1 MTEEKPTTSDASPPP
16 PPPTSALTRGLEPAG
31 RPAWI
36 HGIAAVIFLY
46 LFVSSI
52 KVMGGGLKDVG
63 DGSTWLQDIFSFG
76 NNPIIA
82 LMAGVIVTAVV
93 QSSSFTTAMIITL
106 CGSGQMDVETAI
118 YAVMG
123 ANIGTSITS
132 IIVSLGNI
140 KFRKQFRRGF
150 TAAMAHT
157 AINWLTV
164 AVLFPIE
171 WISNVV
177 TGKGAILRF
186 SEWVSTSINLS
197 GDIENPFN
205 PIKWATHPVT
215 WIFDAVTSWLGNPV
229 TQGVVVAIMG
239 LVLLFFSLYYLVA
252 SLKGA
257 LLSRLEGLFRS
268 FFFRNDAIAFVVGV
282 IATVLVQSSS
292 VTTSL
297 IVPLASAGAVRL
309 RRIFPFLLG
318 CNIGTTVTGV
328 IAAAAS
334 MTPDA
339 ITVATAHIAFN
350 VFGTVIWYPLR
361 AMPISLARTY
371 GRLASKSKRNAITIL
386 VVLFLVIPSVGIV
399 VTEIVTAIIK

>member
-1 MTEEKPTTSDASPPP
+1 MSDVKPAASVPPEQ
-16 PPPTSALTRGLEPAG
+16 SRIALTRPGPTVG
-31 RPAWI
+31 RPAWV
-36 HGIAAVIFLY
+36 HGIRAAVFLY

-52 KVMGGGLKDVG
+52 KVMGGGLKAVG
-63 DGSTWLQDIFSFG
+63 DDTTWLRDIFSLG
-76 NNPIIA
+76 HNPIIA

-93 QSSSFTTAMIITL
+93 QSSSFTTALIITL
-106 CGSGQMDVETAI
+106 CGTGQMEVETAI

-140 KFRKQFRRGF
+140 KFRRQFRRGF

-171 WISNVV
+171 WISNAV
-177 TGKGAILRF
+177 TDKGVILRF
-186 SEWVSTSINLS
+186 AEWVSSSINPS

-205 PIKWATHPVT
+205 PITWATYPVMWT
-215 WIFDAVTSWLGNPV
+215 FDVLTSWLSNPV
-229 TQGVVVAIMG
+229 TQGVVIAIMG

-282 IATVLVQSSS
+282 ISTVLVQSSS

-328 IAAAAS
+328 IAALAS
-334 MTPDA
+334 MHPDA
-339 ITVATAHIAFN
+339 ITVAAAHITFN
-350 VFGTVIWYPLR
+350 VFGTVVWYPLR

-371 GRLASKSKRNAITIL
+371 GRLASKSKRNAIIIL